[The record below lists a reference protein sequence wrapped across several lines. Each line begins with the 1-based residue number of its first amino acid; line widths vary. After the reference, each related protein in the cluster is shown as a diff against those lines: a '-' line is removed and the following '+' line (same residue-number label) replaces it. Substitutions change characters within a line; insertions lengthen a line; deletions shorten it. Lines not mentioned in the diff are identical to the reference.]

1 MRHLRAVSAPRS
13 VHTGGKSEA
22 QLTNKQAVLLMHD
35 IYSNY
40 SVTNTFCENSQ
51 TNVYLSVSL
60 SILQLGVSLELMNQI
75 TSKINAQNT
84 CTF

>member
-1 MRHLRAVSAPRS
+1 M
-13 VHTGGKSEA
+13 
-22 QLTNKQAVLLMHD
+22 QLTKKQAVLLMHD

-40 SVTNTFCENSQ
+40 SVINTFCENSQ